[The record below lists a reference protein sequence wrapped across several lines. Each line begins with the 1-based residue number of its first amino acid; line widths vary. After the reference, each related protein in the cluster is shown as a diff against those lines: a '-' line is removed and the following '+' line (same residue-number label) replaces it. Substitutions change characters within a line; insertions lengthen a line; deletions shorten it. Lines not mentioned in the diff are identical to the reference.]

1 MKTASWILRE
11 KSTGRVICETFD
23 VRAVQALNTEKYEA
37 VPILQ
42 YLQEL
47 NRAVKTG

>member
-1 MKTASWILRE
+1 M
-11 KSTGRVICETFD
+11 ICETWNARL
-23 VRAVQALNTEKYEA
+23 VEHLNTARYEA

-47 NRAVKTG
+47 NRAIREAKTQGDAS